1 LPYLNLQ
8 TYKLTNLQ
16 TYKLTNLQTYKL
28 TNLQTYKLTNL
39 QDDAEL
45 AVVKSTTGA
54 FRSAVKIAKMK

>member
-1 LPYLNLQ
+1 LPYL
-8 TYKLTNLQ
+8 NLQ